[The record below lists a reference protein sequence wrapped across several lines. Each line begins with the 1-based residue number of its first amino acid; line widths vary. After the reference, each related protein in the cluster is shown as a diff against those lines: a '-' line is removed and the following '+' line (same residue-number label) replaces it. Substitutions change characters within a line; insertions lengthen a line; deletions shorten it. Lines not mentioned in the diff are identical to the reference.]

1 MKSLIIIA
9 LLTIGGTAFGQVKV
23 TPNKLKI
30 NTKGTKI
37 QTPTVSPATPAPGTN
52 SATESNRKRPGGTI
66 NTNSNSNAKKPEGE
80 QPKKIEEKK

>member
-9 LLTIGGTAFGQVKV
+9 LLTIAGSAFGQVKV

-37 QTPTVSPATPAPGTN
+37 QSPTVNPSAPAPGTN

-66 NTNSNSNAKKPEGE
+66 NTNSNARKPEGE
-80 QPKKIEEKK
+80 KPKKIEEKK